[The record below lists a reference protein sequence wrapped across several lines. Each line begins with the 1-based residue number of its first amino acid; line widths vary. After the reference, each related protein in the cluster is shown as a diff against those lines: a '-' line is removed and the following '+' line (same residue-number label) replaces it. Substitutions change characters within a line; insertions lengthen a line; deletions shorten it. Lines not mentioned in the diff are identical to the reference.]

1 MEMTLKKIKPAFKIP
16 TLKIPT
22 LKIPTLKIPTLKIPT
37 LKASIFKIFAVF
49 TVLLISLSLFS
60 SPGLALGIQ
69 DKGLTVDLLNQDPD
83 PVKPGDVLEVRLS
96 VQNTGYDEQENCIVK
111 IEPDYPFKA
120 LPGEE
125 LSKNIGTLG
134 KRYEDDRGKVVKFK
148 LGVENDVNEGK
159 YPLKVYLYTGGSKN
173 GLSLTKDLIIDID
186 SESNAEIEFISVE
199 KMVPG
204 KKTDLTFGIKNVGN
218 SPLKNAMFS
227 WECTDDLILPVGS
240 SNVKHINLIDIGE
253 TANVSF
259 DVLTNVNTKPGL
271 YKLDMVLTYDDI
283 EELQTITE
291 AGTVENQKRKEI
303 KSKAG
308 IYIGGTTDFDIAF
321 MERSPTGAYTF
332 SVSNIG
338 NNGANSVKISI
349 PSQANWSVTDGS
361 NSVILGNLQK
371 GDYTIADFNL
381 KPVEIGEDLPIKF
394 EISYTSSDGMRQVE
408 EKELNLYSSPFTIP
422 VVSKQPG
429 ESSSSGFLSY
439 KLLFLVLAG
448 AAAVLVYKRQQKK
461 KAGKRNAYDGEME
474 ERKIDEGKMD

>member
-1 MEMTLKKIKPAFKIP
+1 MTLKNIKPAFK
-16 TLKIPT
+16 
-22 LKIPTLKIPTLKIPT
+22 
-37 LKASIFKIFAVF
+37 VF
-49 TVLLISLSLFS
+49 TVLTVLLISLSLSS
-60 SPGLALGIQ
+60 SPGLALGIE

-96 VQNTGYDEQENCIVK
+96 VQNTGYEEQENCIVK
-111 IEPDYPFKA
+111 IEPDYPFRA

-134 KRYEDDRGKVVKFK
+134 KRYEDDRGKVIKFK
-148 LGVENDVNEGK
+148 LGIENDVNEGK
-159 YPLKVYLYTGGSKN
+159 YPLKVYLYAGGSKN
-173 GLSLTKDLIIDID
+173 GLCLTKDLIIDID

-199 KMVPG
+199 KLVPG

-240 SNVKHINLIDIGE
+240 SNVKHINLIDMGE

-259 DVLTNVNTKPGL
+259 DVLTNVNTRPGL

-338 NNGANSVKISI
+338 NNGANSVKVSV
-349 PSQANWSVTDGS
+349 PEQANWSVTDGS

-381 KPVEIGEDLPIKF
+381 KPAATGEELPIKF
-394 EISYTSSDGMRQVE
+394 EIRYTSSDGMRQVE
-408 EKELNLYSSPFTIP
+408 EKELNLYSSPFTLPIET
-422 VVSKQPG
+422 KQLG
-429 ESSSSGFLSY
+429 ENSSSGLFSY
-439 KLLFLVLAG
+439 KLLFLVPAG
-448 AAAVLVYKRQQKK
+448 AAAFLIYRRQQKK
-461 KAGKRNAYDGEME
+461 KAGKGKTDDWEMDKRELE
-474 ERKIDEGKMD
+474 ERELDERKMD